1 MGNAKQAASYYIT
14 RMGFRPVAYRG
25 LETGSRTIAS
35 HVVEN
40 GSVRFVLTSPLKSSN
55 SDTISV
61 DDAAEL
67 EALHRHLNEHG
78 DAVKDVAFEVDNVRK
93 VYSRAIQNGAVSVSE
108 PEVLSDEN
116 GEVVIASL
124 KTYGDT
130 IHTLVDRSRYCGTF
144 MPGYRA
150 VTESDPISTF
160 LPKITLEAVDHCVG
174 NQNWGEMEAACE

>member
-1 MGNAKQAASYYIT
+1 
-14 RMGFRPVAYRG
+14 MGFRPVAYRG

-55 SDTISV
+55 SDTLSP
-61 DDAAEL
+61 DDAVEL
-67 EALHRHLNEHG
+67 EAIHRHLSEHG

-108 PEVLSDEN
+108 PRVLSDEN

-130 IHTLVDRSRYCGTF
+130 IHTLVDRSRYSGSF
-144 MPGYRA
+144 MPGYKA
-150 VTESDPISTF
+150 ITESDPISTF
-160 LPKITLEAVDHCVG
+160 LPKITLEAIDHCVG
-174 NQNWGEMEAACE
+174 NQNWGEMDAACD

>member
-1 MGNAKQAASYYIT
+1 
-14 RMGFRPVAYRG
+14 MGFRPVAYRG

-55 SDTISV
+55 SDGLSAEDV
-61 DDAAEL
+61 AEL
-67 EALHRHLNEHG
+67 EAIHRHMSEHG

-93 VYSRAIQNGAVSVSE
+93 VYSRAIENGAIAVSD
-108 PEVLSDEN
+108 PKVLSDEN
-116 GEVVIASL
+116 GEVVIASI

-150 VTESDPISTF
+150 ITENDPVSAF
-160 LPKITLEAVDHCVG
+160 LPKIALEAVDHCVG
-174 NQNWGEMEAACE
+174 NQNWGEMDAACE

>member
-1 MGNAKQAASYYIT
+1 
-14 RMGFRPVAYRG
+14 MGFRPVAYRG

-55 SDTISV
+55 SDTISP

-67 EALHRHLNEHG
+67 ETIHRHLSEHG
-78 DAVKDVAFEVDNVRK
+78 DAVKDVAFEVDNVQK
-93 VYSRAIQNGAVSVSE
+93 VYSRAIQNGAVSISE
-108 PEVLSDEN
+108 PNVLSDEN

-130 IHTLVDRSRYCGTF
+130 IHTLVDRSRYSGTF

-150 VTESDPISTF
+150 ITESDPISTF
-160 LPKITLEAVDHCVG
+160 LPKITLEAIDHCVG
-174 NQNWGEMEAACE
+174 NQNWGEMDAACD